1 MTQRDAT
8 TEDSTVENVLS
19 HIREGIISGFYPPG
33 SKLLPK
39 FIAEQCGSSFI
50 PVREAMRVLETKDFV
65 TFLHNRGV
73 WVTPISMPDL
83 EDLYMMRIE
92 LECKAVRQASK
103 FMPAEI
109 EYLEKLI
116 TEAHSCNEKGDNARV
131 IEINRDFHF
140 AIYEKSKSP
149 RRIKLIEQ
157 LWEHSARYQRLSLNS
172 RHEGADNEHRTILK
186 FLKQGDHRGAA
197 NALKHHLQTTVDLIG
212 EQIKSAP
219 EISR

>member
-1 MTQRDAT
+1 
-8 TEDSTVENVLS
+8 
-19 HIREGIISGFYPPG
+19 
-33 SKLLPK
+33 
-39 FIAEQCGSSFI
+39 
-50 PVREAMRVLETKDFV
+50 
-65 TFLHNRGV
+65 
-73 WVTPISMPDL
+73 
-83 EDLYMMRIE
+83 
-92 LECKAVRQASK
+92 
-103 FMPAEI
+103 
-109 EYLEKLI
+109 
-116 TEAHSCNEKGDNARV
+116 V